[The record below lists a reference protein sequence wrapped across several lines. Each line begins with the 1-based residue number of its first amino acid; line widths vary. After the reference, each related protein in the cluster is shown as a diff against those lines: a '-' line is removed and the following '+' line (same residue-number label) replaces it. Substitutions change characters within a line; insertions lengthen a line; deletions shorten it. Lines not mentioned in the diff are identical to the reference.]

1 MAPTPEVSGHGAEAA
16 TPPLPPASLP
26 AGSLSTSRAE
36 EIICPSA
43 LHPGVGSGSS
53 GPLLA
58 SLAATSLGGGSG
70 DDSEGNYC
78 INLVSACAAWKM
90 QMPSWRMHTWRA
102 AECQSAPLAAAA
114 AVAARAAT
122 GEQDSA
128 VCCYRGR
135 HTGCTACNSG
145 GCEQRAGACAGSS
158 QGMACERF
166 ALLRLW
172 HACLLL
178 PLVLCCAVLCCAAFH
193 CLGRVRVPRLLSCAG
208 GVCTSPTTPHAA

>member
-43 LHPGVGSGSS
+43 MHPGVGSGSS

-90 QMPSWRMHTWRA
+90 QMPSWRMHT
-102 AECQSAPLAAAA
+102 CVLLN
-114 AVAARAAT
+114 V
-122 GEQDSA
+122 
-128 VCCYRGR
+128 
-135 HTGCTACNSG
+135 N
-145 GCEQRAGACAGSS
+145 
-158 QGMACERF
+158 
-166 ALLRLW
+166 LRLLLLL
-172 HACLLL
+172 LLL
-178 PLVLCCAVLCCAAFH
+178 PLAQPLANKTQLSAAIVADTLAALPVTPAAVSNVQGPALEVHKAWRASALPCCGCGMLACSCLSCCAVLCCAAFH
-193 CLGRVRVPRLLSCAG
+193 CLGRVRAPRLLSCAG